1 VFIPEENTMATQTA
15 PFQLPP
21 LPWPENALDPVIS
34 ANTLSF
40 HYGKHHRAYVN
51 KLNELVQGTRFAD
64 MTLEQ
69 IVKES
74 AGKDQK
80 VFNNAAQAWNH
91 TFFWNCLR
99 KEGGKPSGALASRI
113 EADCGGYDA
122 FKKKFAEAA
131 VNCFGSGWAWLVEKD
146 GKLDIVATSNAGTP
160 IAQGQTPLLTV
171 DVWEHAYYLDYQN
184 RRPDYAAAVIDKLL
198 NWDFAAEQ
206 LEKAKQRKAA

>member
-1 VFIPEENTMATQTA
+1 MATQTA
-15 PFQLPP
+15 PFELPP

-34 ANTLSF
+34 ANTIGF

-51 KLNELVQGTRFAD
+51 KLNELVQGSRYAD
-64 MTLEQ
+64 MPLEQ

-74 AGKDQK
+74 AGKDPK

-91 TFFWNCLR
+91 TFFWSCLR
-99 KEGGKPSGALASRI
+99 KGGGKPGGALAARI
-113 EADCGGYDA
+113 DADCGGYDE
-122 FKKKFAEAA
+122 FRKKFAETA

-160 IAQGQTPLLTV
+160 IAQGQSPLLTL

-184 RRPDYAAAVIDKLL
+184 RRPDYTTAVIDKLL

>member
-1 VFIPEENTMATQTA
+1 MATQTA

-21 LPWPENALDPVIS
+21 LPWPENSLDPVIS

-64 MTLEQ
+64 MSLEQ

-74 AGKDQK
+74 AGKEPK
-80 VFNNAAQAWNH
+80 IFNNAAQAWNH
-91 TFFWNCLR
+91 TFYWNCLR
-99 KEGGKPSGALASRI
+99 KGGGKPSGALASRI
-113 EADCGGYDA
+113 DADCGGYDD
-122 FKKKFAEAA
+122 FRKKFAETA

-160 IAQGQTPLLTV
+160 IAQGQTPLLTL

-184 RRPDYAAAVIDKLL
+184 RRPDYAAAVIEKLL

-206 LEKAKQRKAA
+206 LDKAKQRKAA